1 MIIILNNEEN
11 TIVKEESHNPP
22 NQHHVSSLAYHQEL
36 TSQQG
41 CKLYPTWSSIRD
53 HVHAYASRTALHRC
67 FQLNLITKRQF
78 MRYVASMAF
87 SPSFVH
93 SPMLHV
99 QTPGVNTCRLPRLQI
114 SGLSVSGNFEKNFP
128 KGGSYIK

>member
-41 CKLYPTWSSIRD
+41 GQIVPHLEFSSGSRARIRFTYCFTSVFSVKSNYQAA
-53 HVHAYASRTALHRC
+53 VHAIRC
-67 FQLNLITKRQF
+67 LEGFFPFICT
-78 MRYVASMAF
+78 
-87 SPSFVH
+87 
-93 SPMLHV
+93 
-99 QTPGVNTCRLPRLQI
+99 LPDATRAD
-114 SGLSVSGNFEKNFP
+114 SWG
-128 KGGSYIK
+128 